1 MRKIISKYSDEIF
14 LAQIL
19 NETWNFRVW
28 IDDVVEFFGEIVANL
43 FDESENM
50 IAHLVLVELLLAEN
64 CQSRKNDAFE
74 ELQKD
79 FVALS
84 IEMVEALEYIFIFD
98 EILAKRKI
106 RNENWQHI
114 FQWNQRAVHENQT
127 TQSAAYV
134 VQNST
139 VTFFGDQAWKR
150 FQNLRICSVGGIEI

>member
-1 MRKIISKYSDEIF
+1 
-14 LAQIL
+14 
-19 NETWNFRVW
+19 
-28 IDDVVEFFGEIVANL
+28 
-43 FDESENM
+43 M

-64 CQSRKNDAFE
+64 CQSRKNDTFE

-106 RNENWQHI
+106 RDENWQHI

-139 VTFFGDQAWKR
+139 VTFFGDQA
-150 FQNLRICSVGGIEI
+150 